1 MANALIAAG
10 DLDLER
16 LAQDKVPWFWNGNLG
31 GVRTMRRVLFLAVLA
46 LALPIATWADT
57 ISISNTFGTVS
68 VANTGVVS
76 KGAQLMSFNGI
87 AATKPHNLGTVSF
100 WTGALASGSVA
111 TTSAGATFSAAGSGF
126 SIVGIGK
133 YGQPKGAIF
142 TGSFVGPIT
151 LTKIGNFGPKDQG
164 VIWSLTGKI
173 AGTLYNGH
181 WATGTT
187 NQTLYSTGPQ
197 WSAGIGHIRVGSTS
211 LTSVPEPG
219 TLGLLG
225 TGLVGIAGMFRRKL
239 MGA

>member
-1 MANALIAAG
+1 M
-10 DLDLER
+10 
-16 LAQDKVPWFWNGNLG
+16 KNLG
-31 GVRTMRRVLFLAVLA
+31 GVRTMRRVLFLAILA

-57 ISISNTFGTVS
+57 INITNTFGTVS
-68 VANTGVVS
+68 VSGAGVIS
-76 KGAQLMSFNGI
+76 KGSQLMTFNSI

-100 WTGALASGSVA
+100 WTGALTSGSIA
-111 TTSAGATFSAAGSGF
+111 TSSSGASFSAVGSGF
-126 SIVGIGK
+126 SIIGVGK

-151 LTKIGNFGPKDQG
+151 LTKIGTFGTHGG
-164 VIWSLTGKI
+164 VWILSGNI

-187 NQTLYSTGPQ
+187 QQTLYSTGAQ
-197 WSAGIGHIRVGSTS
+197 WTAGIGHIRAGTTS

-239 MGA
+239 IAA

>member
-1 MANALIAAG
+1 M
-10 DLDLER
+10 
-16 LAQDKVPWFWNGNLG
+16 KNLG

-57 ISISNTFGTVS
+57 ITLTNTFGTVS
-68 VANTGVVS
+68 VASTGIVS
-76 KGAQLMSFNGI
+76 KGSQLRSFNGI
-87 AATKPHNLGTVSF
+87 NPGKSLGSVGFS
-100 WTGALASGSVA
+100 TGALIAGSIAA
-111 TTSAGATFSAAGSGF
+111 TSPGATFSAVSSTF
-126 SIVGIGK
+126 NIVGVGK
-133 YGQPKGAIF
+133 YGQPKGTIF
-142 TGSFVGPIT
+142 SGSFVGPIT
-151 LTKIGNFGPKDQG
+151 LTKTGTFGPKGQG
-164 VIWSLTGKI
+164 VIWSLTGNI
-173 AGTLYNGH
+173 AGTLFNGH

-187 NQTLYSTGPQ
+187 TQTLYSTGAQ